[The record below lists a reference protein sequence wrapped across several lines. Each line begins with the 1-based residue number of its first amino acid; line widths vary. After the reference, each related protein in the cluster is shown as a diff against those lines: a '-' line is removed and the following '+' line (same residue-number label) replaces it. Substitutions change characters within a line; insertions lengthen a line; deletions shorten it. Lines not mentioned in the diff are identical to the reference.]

1 MMRAEVGVEVLRW
14 APLSSSWHTLSI
26 MSSWLNQSHNTG
38 RYGAESDVDDSPRQ
52 ITDLNSP
59 RDQTHSSSNEKLY
72 ECFNELHQ
80 LAQAFDKPFDA
91 PAVVICG
98 HQTDGKSALVEALMG
113 FQFNSVGGGTKT
125 RKPIAIH
132 MKYSPLCAEPSCFL
146 LTSDTSGAPQEKAM
160 RLPDLQAYIEAEN
173 NRLESEQRFS
183 GREIVV
189 RIEYRHCPNLTLID
203 TPGLISAAPGKKN
216 EKLQGF
222 SSQVEAIVKAKIEQR
237 EHIIL
242 CLEDSNDWTNATT
255 RRLVMQVDPALS
267 RTVLVSTKFDT
278 KLPQFAR
285 GADVETFLHP
295 SKSLLGLGDSKDEVN
310 ISDASS
316 MMGNGKPFFTSVPSG
331 RVGDTK
337 DDVFRSN
344 DEFRSA
350 VASRE
355 ALDAAEA
362 ESKLGRKLNKEER
375 QQMGVSQLRLFL
387 EKLLQSKYLDSV
399 PMIVP
404 LLDKETRSVQ
414 SKLSSVKEELSGLEQ
429 DKMKEKGRALVE
441 GFLSRLQLLLKGS
454 ATASVDKFGETISDE
469 HKRGG
474 EISHCLNQLLCYSSF
489 SHSRFSCRRGLC
501 RHCW

>member
-1 MMRAEVGVEVLRW
+1 MNDWIKQA
-14 APLSSSWHTLSI
+14 SSA
-26 MSSWLNQSHNTG
+26 
-38 RYGAESDVDDSPRQ
+38 RYSAESEDDSSPRP
-52 ITDLNSP
+52 TYLNSP
-59 RDQTHSSSNEKLY
+59 RDQAHGSSNEKLY

-98 HQTDGKSALVEALMG
+98 HQTDGKSALVEGLMG

-132 MKYSPLCAEPSCFL
+132 MKYNSSCAEPSCYL
-146 LTSDTSGAPQEKAM
+146 LTSDTSGAPQERAM
-160 RLPDLQAYIEAEN
+160 RLADLQAYIEAEN

-183 GREIVV
+183 SREIVV

-255 RRLVMQVDPALS
+255 RRLVMQVDPSLS

-295 SKSLLGLGDSKDEVN
+295 SKSLLGLGDEINTHV
-310 ISDASS
+310 DA
-316 MMGNGKPFFTSVPSG
+316 MMGNGRPFFTSVPSG
-331 RVGDTK
+331 RVGETK

-355 ALDAAEA
+355 ALDASEAEA
-362 ESKLGRKLNKEER
+362 KLGRKLIKEEK
-375 QQMGVSQLRLFL
+375 QQMGISQLRLFL

-414 SKLSSVKEELSGLEQ
+414 SKLSLVKEELGGLEQ

-454 ATASVDKFGETISDE
+454 ATASVDKFGETTTDE

-474 EISHCLNQLLCYSSF
+474 EIVLTVPLSICVLQSHALSHRRRSF
-489 SHSRFSCRRGLC
+489 CG
-501 RHCW
+501 HCWKDPALYTRHLHPQRHHEAVWRRPVP